1 MIFPRSG
8 GSPALNEEVAVKSR
22 KPKFCPFVRLARPSL
37 RSLIATAPSNGFFQS
52 SQFLELE
59 EDSNS
64 VPLIPMVERRDERP
78 TQSIPQPPEAVARRA
93 RIEGAGRS
101 SHHHPRNKVLLLLG
115 WAGILPGRVHGSL
128 RGR

>member
-1 MIFPRSG
+1 MSPPSRYLSHYPYVRS
-8 GSPALNEEVAVKSR
+8 EE
-22 KPKFCPFVRLARPSL
+22 PSL
-37 RSLIATAPSNGFFQS
+37 RSLIATTPSNGFFQS

-78 TQSIPQPPEAVARRA
+78 AQSIPQPPEAVARRA

-101 SHHHPRNKVLLLLG
+101 SHHRPRNKVLLLG
-115 WAGILPGRVHGSL
+115 WAGILLCRGHGSL
-128 RGR
+128 RGRMAPPQHGVR